1 MIRRRPRARP
11 PSPSPKP
18 APKAKAKR
26 VHKKKIADGNRGLAV
41 KSRRERNV
49 FVDDEAEGDDDD
61 DDGDD
66 DGDAEDDDFIDDGSP
81 PESPW
86 TQLDGRKGSYGDGGD
101 DDDHPGMHH
110 RGAMLEE
117 TPAFAATFGRRRR
130 VADVQD
136 TPEASQP
143 GTGVT
148 PAGQSQ
154 YEGSWIVDDEDDV
167 EEEVD
172 GSVEGGG
179 WGTGGGG
186 W

>member
-1 MIRRRPRARP
+1 M
-11 PSPSPKP
+11 
-18 APKAKAKR
+18 
-26 VHKKKIADGNRGLAV
+26 
-41 KSRRERNV
+41 
-49 FVDDEAEGDDDD
+49 FVDDEADGGGDD

-86 TQLDGRKGSYGDGGD
+86 TQPDGRKGSYGDGGD

>member
-18 APKAKAKR
+18 APKAEAKR
-26 VHKKKIADGNRGLAV
+26 VRKKKIADGDRGLAV

-61 DDGDD
+61 DDEAE
-66 DGDAEDDDFIDDGSP
+66 GDAEDDDFIDDGSP

-86 TQLDGRKGSYGDGGD
+86 TQPDGRKGSYGDSGD

-117 TPAFAATFGRRRR
+117 TPAFAAAFGRRRR
-130 VADVQD
+130 VADVRD
-136 TPEASQP
+136 TPEEE
-143 GTGVT
+143 GVT